1 MSANMNENLTDENLR
16 HEKIQ
21 AEIAHLMANTSKL
34 NAEIEKIR
42 PEMDKILTEN
52 KYYPFIVGSSLTL
65 AIVALVKLF
74 L

>member
-1 MSANMNENLTDENLR
+1 MNENLTDENLR